1 MDLGK
6 DITYIDFLDILDL
19 NEDTYIMALQN
30 TLKKSIVFLKQ
41 NVVDIWTNVFK
52 KLVGSLWQANID
64 AQFML
69 DPYTTASYC
78 TS

>member
-6 DITYIDFLDILDL
+6 DITYIYFLDILDL

-41 NVVDIWTNVFK
+41 NVVDI
-52 KLVGSLWQANID
+52 
-64 AQFML
+64 
-69 DPYTTASYC
+69 
-78 TS
+78 